1 MRAEVV
7 NEVSALGGIR
17 TRVGPLRRRVR
28 IHYATRAWRRE
39 PESNRRHGV
48 CSPVPSQKIASAVRA
63 PGLEPRCIG
72 WRPIML
78 PLNITRASQ
87 RRAVRASGESR
98 TRMVLAT
105 SEALV
110 RTSIAGVG
118 GTTGTRTRTFW
129 VQTRYL
135 PVGRRPL
142 FTAWCACQELNPN
155 SAIIGRVSCRWTTC
169 AWRSR

>member
-48 CSPVPSQKIASAVRA
+48 CSPVPSQLIASAERA
-63 PGLEPRCIG
+63 PGLEPRRIG

-78 PLNITRASQ
+78 PSNITRESQ

-118 GTTGTRTRTFW
+118 GTTGTRPRTFW
-129 VQTRYL
+129 VHQI
-135 PVGRRPL
+135 
-142 FTAWCACQELNPN
+142 
-155 SAIIGRVSCRWTTC
+155 SARWTT
-169 AWRSR
+169 APVHGLVRMSGVEPEFRDYRSRVLPLDDARV